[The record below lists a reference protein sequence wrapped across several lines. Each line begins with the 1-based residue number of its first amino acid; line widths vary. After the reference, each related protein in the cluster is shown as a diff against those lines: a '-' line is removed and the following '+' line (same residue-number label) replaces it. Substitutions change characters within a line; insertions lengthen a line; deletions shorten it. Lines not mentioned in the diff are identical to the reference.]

1 MFSKDL
7 GLSRGGWFGDDRC
20 WVRPWRPPLDL
31 PGQSPRAHP
40 SSRGVRCMLDPAVGT
55 EGALGVTR
63 TLQGT
68 WGGGRGGSSTAR
80 VPLARV

>member
-1 MFSKDL
+1 
-7 GLSRGGWFGDDRC
+7 
-20 WVRPWRPPLDL
+20 
-31 PGQSPRAHP
+31 
-40 SSRGVRCMLDPAVGT
+40 MLDPAVGT

-63 TLQGT
+63 KLQGT